1 MGAKNV
7 GNEHIRTHDAIRD
20 TFAAIAQDAD
30 FHVGQEQLHALLSTT
45 FNSFHWWVN
54 MLTKYGIH
62 TLANVIIAD
71 PTWTGLLP

>member
-45 FNSFHWWVN
+45 FNSFH
-54 MLTKYGIH
+54 
-62 TLANVIIAD
+62 
-71 PTWTGLLP
+71 

>member
-45 FNSFHWWVN
+45 FNSSCQQFDIV
-54 MLTKYGIH
+54 LTKNGIC
-62 TLANVIIAD
+62 TLNNVVIVD
-71 PTWTGLLP
+71 PT